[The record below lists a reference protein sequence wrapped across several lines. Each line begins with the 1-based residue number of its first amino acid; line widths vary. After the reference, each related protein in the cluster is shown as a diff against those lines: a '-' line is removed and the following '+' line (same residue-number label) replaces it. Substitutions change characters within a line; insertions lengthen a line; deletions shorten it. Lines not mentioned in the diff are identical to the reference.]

1 MLYDPIMAARAVQIS
16 LDHAL
21 LKRIDQDPEAR
32 SLGRSAFLRQA
43 VEHYFATKQ
52 RAGIDQALLRGYKGD
67 AAQAADEIDGL
78 IESQAWP
85 DE

>member
-1 MLYDPIMAARAVQIS
+1 MASRAVQIS
-16 LDHAL
+16 LDQAL

-32 SLGRSAFLRQA
+32 SLGRSAFLRHA
-43 VEHYFATKQ
+43 VEQYFATKQ
-52 RAGIDQALLRGYKGD
+52 RAGIDEALRRGYQGA
-67 AAQAADEIDGL
+67 AAQAAEEIDGL